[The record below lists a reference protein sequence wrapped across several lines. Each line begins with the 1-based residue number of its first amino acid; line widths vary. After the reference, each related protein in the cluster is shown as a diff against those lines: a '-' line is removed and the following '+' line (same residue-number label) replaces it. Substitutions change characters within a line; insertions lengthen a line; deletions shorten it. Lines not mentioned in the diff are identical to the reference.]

1 MLSELISH
9 HSSSL
14 SDLHDAC
21 DAAIR
26 HLAAVAAQE
35 DELAARLQERQAA
48 GVGQKPTPSR

>member
-1 MLSELISH
+1 VLSELISH

-26 HLAAVAAQE
+26 HLAAVAAQG